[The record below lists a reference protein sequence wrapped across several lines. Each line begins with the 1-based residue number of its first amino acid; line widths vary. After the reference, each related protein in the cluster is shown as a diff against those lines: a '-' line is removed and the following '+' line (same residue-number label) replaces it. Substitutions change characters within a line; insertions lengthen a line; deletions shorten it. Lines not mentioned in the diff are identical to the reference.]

1 MARLKEIYNKKI
13 IPEVMKRFKLDNP
26 FEVPRIEKIVVNMGA
41 STGKIDIKVFD
52 EAMEELSL
60 ITGQKPSIRRA
71 KKSISNFK
79 IRKGIPVGC
88 KVTLHGN
95 RMYEFLD
102 RLINVGFPRIRDFKG
117 ISLKGFDGQA
127 NYTFG
132 ISDES
137 MFPEIN
143 LDKISKTK
151 GLSISIVTSS
161 ADVERCRCLLELFG
175 MPFIKS

>member
-1 MARLKEIYNKKI
+1 MRLKELYKKKI

-26 FEVPRIEKIVVNMGA
+26 FEVPRIEKIVINMGV
-41 STGKIDIKVFD
+41 STGKIDVKVFD

-60 ITGQKPSIRRA
+60 ITGQRPSIRRA

-88 KVTLHGN
+88 KVTLHGR

-102 RLINVGFPRIRDFKG
+102 RFINVGLPRIRDFKG
-117 ISLKGFDGQA
+117 VSLKGFDRQA
-127 NYTFG
+127 NYTLG
-132 ISDES
+132 LSDES
-137 MFPEIN
+137 IFPEVN
-143 LDKISKTK
+143 LDKITKTK

-161 ADVERCRCLLELFG
+161 SDVERCRCLLELFG
-175 MPFIKS
+175 IPFIRS